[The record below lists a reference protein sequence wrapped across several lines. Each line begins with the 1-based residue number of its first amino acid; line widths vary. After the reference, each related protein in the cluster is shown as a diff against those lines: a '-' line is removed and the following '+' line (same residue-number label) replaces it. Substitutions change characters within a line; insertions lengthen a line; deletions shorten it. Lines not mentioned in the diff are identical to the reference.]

1 MSFSIDTNTSAI
13 TMHKG
18 DTGAYWVTLTRS
30 SGDPFDEG
38 DVALYTVKQG
48 NTVKISREYALDDD
62 EGAGNGKFLIAFRN
76 SDTDT
81 WSPGSYN
88 TEIRVAIK
96 PLRNGKVRMLVIPAT
111 RTGGATEITAEI
123 NDETCLAYV
132 TETTGTVTLE
142 YTTAWSEN
150 PTLYGITVTGTPVS
164 GDVITVSWDKNGDGS
179 VKDGTTIRTI
189 LASKSTITI
198 QDVLKEV

>member
-1 MSFSIDTNTSAI
+1 MSFTIDRNSSAI

-30 SGDPFDEG
+30 SGEPFASG

-81 WSPGSYN
+81 WSPGAYN
-88 TEIRVAIK
+88 TEIRVALN
-96 PLRNGKVRMLVIPAT
+96 PLRNGKVYMVVNPAA
-111 RTGGATEITAEI
+111 RTGSATAITAEI

-132 TETTGTVTLE
+132 TDTTGTVTLE
-142 YTTAWSEN
+142 YTTDWSEN

-179 VKDGTTIRTI
+179 VKDGDTIRTI
-189 LASKSTITI
+189 PGSKSTITI
-198 QDVLKEV
+198 MDVLKEV